1 MCDVGKTYTENVFEY
16 NNNIINSVNITCMD
30 IAYCC
35 ILQAY
40 RIVLGTHD
48 AKVLVFE
55 RTYTKPVQIYDL
67 FANPAKK
74 AKKDDNK
81 D

>member
-1 MCDVGKTYTENVFEY
+1 
-16 NNNIINSVNITCMD
+16 MD

-35 ILQAY
+35 ILEAY

-55 RTYTKPVQIYDL
+55 RTYTKPVQIYEV
-67 FANPAKK
+67 FAKPVKK
-74 AKKDDNK
+74 AKKDD
-81 D
+81 